1 VLTIAVV
8 NEFEQV
14 PAAVSVRIVLVSIRR
29 INVYFF
35 VKQENETGRHRIIVV
50 HHTIADVADF
60 YGAAIKA
67 YLGLAANYGIPPRRY
82 EMPRAILA
90 GSHRMARPCLSSSFR
105 RWILVICCIPPTIW
119 WGFRAISH
127 LFNRGM

>member
-1 VLTIAVV
+1 MLTIAVV

-50 HHTIADVADF
+50 HHTIADVADAEALSF
-60 YGAAIKA
+60 CGRPRNDSRHPLERISDS
-67 YLGLAANYGIPPRRY
+67 LGH
-82 EMPRAILA
+82 
-90 GSHRMARPCLSSSFR
+90 SHM
-105 RWILVICCIPPTIW
+105 
-119 WGFRAISH
+119 
-127 LFNRGM
+127 